1 VGHERV
7 PGHPKGIKDRLAHHF
22 TGAEV
27 TLVPDTDW
35 HTNKDVHLAMT
46 VSVPKILTEI
56 EVMTAA
62 QLLVA
67 PSSFNAYACGYA
79 YEVAVP

>member
-1 VGHERV
+1 
-7 PGHPKGIKDRLAHHF
+7 
-22 TGAEV
+22 
-27 TLVPDTDW
+27 
-35 HTNKDVHLAMT
+35 MT